1 MSSSSIGAGCDLAVS
16 ERQEQCSPYNLT
28 NVLTFFF
35 FFCMQQAVTA
45 MGTHLALKTSVIE
58 LASNSIESTC
68 MGVGHWISLL

>member
-35 FFCMQQAVTA
+35 CFFFLHVA
-45 MGTHLALKTSVIE
+45 GSKSNGNTSGIKDK
-58 LASNSIESTC
+58 C
-68 MGVGHWISLL
+68 H

>member
-1 MSSSSIGAGCDLAVS
+1 MQSLQPNKCANI
-16 ERQEQCSPYNLT
+16 
-28 NVLTFFF
+28 FF